1 MSLLTIILASLAA
14 LEHLYIFYLESIRTT
29 SDTTSRVFNMD
40 KEELARPSVT
50 SLFKNQGIYNALIG
64 VFLLYGLFVSKNSE
78 VVTIFVLFIIGTAAY
93 GAMTANKKI
102 ILTQGGP
109 AILALLSTYCWDKK
123 DRPLGLFELILL
135 NKCRKK
141 YKKRLKILLTL

>member
-50 SLFKNQGIYNALIG
+50 SLFKNQGIYNGLIA
-64 VFLLYGLFVSKNSE
+64 VFLLYGIFTNSQLL
-78 VVTIFVLFIIGTAAY
+78 VTVFVLNVFFAAIY
-93 GAMTANKKI
+93 GAITANKKI

-109 AILALLSTYCWDKK
+109 AILTLLSLII
-123 DRPLGLFELILL
+123 PLF
-135 NKCRKK
+135 
-141 YKKRLKILLTL
+141 